1 MLTGGVQRVDD
12 RNSYSATSKCTI
24 MQTCS
29 AICNHGMRV
38 LRHSRLLLA
47 VLACATGTPAVEMQL
62 YLHIP
67 DKRRNSVCNSFAV
80 RAMEHRGAVTAQLRK
95 AQIWGDY
102 LSAPESGGEER

>member
-1 MLTGGVQRVDD
+1 
-12 RNSYSATSKCTI
+12 
-24 MQTCS
+24 
-29 AICNHGMRV
+29 MRV
-38 LRHSRLLLA
+38 PYHPRLLLA
-47 VLACATGTPAVEMQL
+47 VLACATGTPAVELHL

-67 DKRRNSVCNSFAV
+67 DKRGNYVRNSFVV